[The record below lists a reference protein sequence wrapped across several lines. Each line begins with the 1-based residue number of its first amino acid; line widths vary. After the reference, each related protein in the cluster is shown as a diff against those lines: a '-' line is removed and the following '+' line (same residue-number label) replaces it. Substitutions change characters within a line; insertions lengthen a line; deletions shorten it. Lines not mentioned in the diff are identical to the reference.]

1 MADAVV
7 IRDGMTYRQVE
18 RALRRM
24 GFRVL
29 RHSGDHAIWG
39 LGPLR
44 VAVRQGH
51 PTERVPR
58 NTVRQMALQARGE
71 QPWGWGGYSEGS
83 GEKMSEMTGLER
95 LRALGREQE
104 ERSWSTVGKVRGRL
118 MGEIAR
124 QIEGERLRERL
135 AVGRVASEMELHV
148 LGVEGMEDSP
158 VARWARELREALGGR
173 DEEVTDVAAI
183 RKDAMEAYEWVEAHG
198 GLEKIKQDA
207 LCWNT
212 AEHVA
217 QNTLDWLARV
227 CPVAGIEKCGYGIA
241 LEKLEDVIN
250 SRLMPEGMEWLVEA
264 VQLWVHG
271 RPVIYGDGGSQQL
284 ERSERVKRPEPK
296 DSWERLEEDAEK
308 LACEYFGREREKCP
322 CLGCRS
328 REIDPC
334 TAKDCEFNK
343 TIDIVRRA
351 RALAGD
357 A

>member
-1 MADAVV
+1 
-7 IRDGMTYRQVE
+7 
-18 RALRRM
+18 
-24 GFRVL
+24 
-29 RHSGDHAIWG
+29 
-39 LGPLR
+39 
-44 VAVRQGH
+44 
-51 PTERVPR
+51 
-58 NTVRQMALQARGE
+58 
-71 QPWGWGGYSEGS
+71 
-83 GEKMSEMTGLER
+83 MSEMTGLER

-124 QIEGERLRERL
+124 QIEDERLRERL
-135 AVGRVASEMELHV
+135 AVERVASEMERHC

-217 QNTLDWLARV
+217 QSTLDWLARV